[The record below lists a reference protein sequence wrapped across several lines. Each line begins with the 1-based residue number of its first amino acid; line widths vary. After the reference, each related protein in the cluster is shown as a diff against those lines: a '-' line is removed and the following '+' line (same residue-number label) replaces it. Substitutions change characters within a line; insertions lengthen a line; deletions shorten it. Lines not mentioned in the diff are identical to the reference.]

1 MKVYKFGGASVRSAE
16 AIRNLAEIVRKE
28 KDSLVIVIS
37 AFGKT
42 TNALEHLVELYF
54 LGDEKRFEVFQEINA
69 YHLTIA
75 EELFQGSKDP
85 VFLELETIFSELDVK
100 LYSSPQKSFD
110 FEYDQIVSLGEILS
124 TRIVSAW
131 LNKAGLKNDWLDMR
145 TLLITDYTFREAN
158 VDWDEFAGRLP
169 SVIDFKKQ
177 NIFLTQGF
185 IGGTL
190 DGYATTL
197 GREGSDYTA
206 ALVANV
212 MEAEHVTVWKDVP
225 GIMTADPELFDDV
238 DKLDEISY
246 EEAIELSYFGA
257 KIIHPK
263 TIKPLQNKN
272 IPLYV
277 KSFLNPS
284 ESGTIVHSGAREETL
299 KPVVILKENQ
309 TLISLVPRNFSFV
322 IEESLSIIFQ
332 FFFKYNLKVNLIQ
345 NSAISFSICVDG
357 MDEKISVLMEELQ
370 EDFKILYNEDVSIL
384 TIRHYTPELLNDLR
398 EKYPVLLEQRSRKG
412 VRFVIK

>member
-28 KDSLVIVIS
+28 KGPLVIVIS

-54 LGDEKRFEVFQEINA
+54 LGDEKRFEVFEEISR
-69 YHLTIA
+69 YHLSIA
-75 EELFQGSKDP
+75 EELFQGKEDP
-85 VFLELETIFSELDVK
+85 VFLELETIFSELHVK
-100 LYSSPQKSFD
+100 VFSAPQKAFD

-131 LNKAGLKNDWLDMR
+131 LNKAGVKNDWLDLR
-145 TLLITDYTFREAN
+145 TVLITDYHFREAN

-169 SVIDFKKQ
+169 AVIDFKKQ
-177 NIFLTQGF
+177 RIFLTQGF

-212 MEAEHVTVWKDVP
+212 MGAEHVTVWKDVP
-225 GIMTADPELFDDV
+225 GIMTADPDLFEDV
-238 DKLDEISY
+238 DKLEEISY

-277 KSFLNPS
+277 KSFLDPS
-284 ESGTIVHSGAREETL
+284 ESGTLVHSGAREETL
-299 KPVVILKENQ
+299 KPVIILKENQ
-309 TLISLVPRNFSFV
+309 TLISLVPRDFSFV
-322 IEESLSIIFQ
+322 IEESLSLIFQ

-357 MDEKISVLMEELQ
+357 VDEKISALMEELQ
-370 EDFKILYNEDVSIL
+370 EDFKTLYNEDVSIL
-384 TIRHYTPELLNDLR
+384 TVRHYTPELLDDIR

-412 VRFVIK
+412 ARFVIK